1 MSATIEATRTPRGAG
16 ADDTAAVPVE
26 SLHALR
32 WFEGVLRASG
42 STCSPGRGG
51 KWQCP
56 AHARDGEH
64 SRSLAVGA
72 RGSDASG
79 ELGGGAGQSDGRG
92 VWVFCHAGCSA
103 REIAAA
109 LGMRMSLDH
118 LRRPPRISPARWVRV
133 RRVEVGFA
141 AAKAGGCP
149 RSEGY
154 RHERFHPYGPSV
166 RLERLRHPVTGDKA
180 MEWWARNDR
189 GEWVPGLLG
198 TREVDLPLYREH
210 EVVAAVALG
219 ETVLLVESESSA
231 DALPGWYVTTWA
243 GGAGSPPLGRIA
255 ELLADH
261 PDVVII
267 ADADAAGRSC
277 AGRLSEALPRAA
289 VLISEREGEDAR
301 DLYTRLGADGF
312 TERVTRTAAV
322 TSRIES
328 ARPD

>member
-1 MSATIEATRTPRGAG
+1 MSATIEATRTPHGAG
-16 ADDTAAVPVE
+16 VDDTAAVPAD
-26 SLHALR
+26 SQDALR
-32 WFEGVLRASG
+32 WFEGVLRAAG

-64 SRSLAVGA
+64 SRSLAVGV
-72 RGSDASG
+72 RD
-79 ELGGGAGQSDGRG
+79 GAGQGEGRG

-103 REIAAA
+103 REVAAA
-109 LGMRMSLDH
+109 LGMSLDH
-118 LRRPPRISPARWVRV
+118 LRRPPRISPQRWVRV
-133 RRVEVGFA
+133 RRVAVGFA

-154 RHERFHPYGPSV
+154 RHERFHSYGHSV

-243 GGAGSPPLGRIA
+243 GGAGSPPLERIT

-301 DLYTRLGADGF
+301 DLYARLGADGF

-322 TSRIES
+322 ASRIES
-328 ARPD
+328 ARSD